1 MLIARVGP
9 GGPVNGPVR
18 ASLCAA
24 LLAGVGCAA
33 PFRAGAPIDIE
44 RHWYGDVYRQGGK
57 RVDVLSIASGLEH
70 VEGARQD
77 ARNARSYLTGSVVLG
92 ITGGVAIGLALGAA
106 LNADASRADGALLAA
121 GVCAGGVSAALDR
134 AGVKPGNLAMVILTH
149 GDFDHAGNAAFLRE
163 KYGARVAMHAEDA
176 EMVRRGDQGWN
187 RKAKPDRVTFF
198 GRMIM
203 FVSTHLIKPAP
214 FQVFAPDLFVEE
226 GTALMEDGFDAKIL
240 HLPGHSRGSI
250 GVFTAA
256 AHKGRKIPLLTTV
269 NGEE

>member
-1 MLIARVGP
+1 MLQEIQIIPLKVPCYLVKTGRVFLLIDSGDSS
-9 GGPVNGPVR
+9 
-18 ASLCAA
+18 ACAI
-24 LLAGVGCAA
+24 L
-33 PFRAGAPIDIE
+33 
-44 RHWYGDVYRQGGK
+44 Q
-57 RVDVLSIASGLEH
+57 
-70 VEGARQD
+70 Q
-77 ARNARSYLTGSVVLG
+77 
-92 ITGGVAIGLALGAA
+92 
-106 LNADASRADGALLAA
+106 
-121 GVCAGGVSAALDR
+121 ALDQ

-250 GVFTAA
+250 GVFTAD
-256 AHKGRKIPLLTTV
+256 GRLFCGDLLMNMIKPDLHFMIDDSSACQASIEKLKKLDITLIYP
-269 NGEE
+269 GHGKPFSPRQFSRLQ